1 MTEDSTAQRRA
12 QAGEALLEAIADIG
26 HVQATVLLADHK
38 AAALAAEHLQVA
50 LDLVAHRPAL
60 NTEAFRRRHAAK
72 IANAYAAEHRAVI
85 GGRIDRVWLGD
96 SAAAMDADEAGG
108 VA

>member
-26 HVQATVLLADHK
+26 HVQATVLVADHK

-50 LDLVAHRPAL
+50 LDLVAHRPEL

-85 GGRIDRVWLGD
+85 GGRIDRVWGGD
-96 SAAAMDADEAGG
+96 R
-108 VA
+108 